1 MGWSKRVEGPTI
13 LVSSLVTRQD
23 PCHKCPIPSRPA
35 LPSLVTHYHLLIWNQ
50 KSGMSAATHVST
62 QAGME
67 MEKSKN
73 SSSSV
78 VISAC
83 FKRALPSPVNPS
95 EPFRLNVHS
104 RISHFRASSL
114 LCGVI
119 LTAASLVAFNTK
131 NRFSQSMRLRF
142 SRWII
147 YWSPF
152 SYFFDEGKIAKVS
165 SAAESNVVQ
174 SGFYS
179 RGSRPHI
186 RSRVVLPD
194 SKLRVFVPRRLR

>member
-1 MGWSKRVEGPTI
+1 MGWVEEGPTI
-13 LVSSLVTRQD
+13 LVSSLVTRQG

-67 MEKSKN
+67 LEKSKN

-78 VISAC
+78 LISAC

-104 RISHFRASSL
+104 RISHFRAASL

-142 SRWII
+142 SRWVI
-147 YWSPF
+147 
-152 SYFFDEGKIAKVS
+152 
-165 SAAESNVVQ
+165 
-174 SGFYS
+174 
-179 RGSRPHI
+179 
-186 RSRVVLPD
+186 
-194 SKLRVFVPRRLR
+194 